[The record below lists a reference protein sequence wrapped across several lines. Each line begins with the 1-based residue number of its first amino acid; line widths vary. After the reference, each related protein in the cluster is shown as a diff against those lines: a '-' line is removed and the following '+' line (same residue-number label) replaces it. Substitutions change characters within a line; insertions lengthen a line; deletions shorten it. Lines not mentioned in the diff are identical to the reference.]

1 MDHNIRHLME
11 FWDLSLDATLMKI
24 ARIIQKDP
32 DYYLSFYDPIL
43 VVKKSVIY
51 NKKYIVEKTLELD
64 KHNNLISSKQFRQSV
79 PRISIRNNKSKVKY
93 LRFSTGFFHKI
104 FGEKIPIYAKMN
116 LIENNIIR
124 IEFSNKKGDGF
135 LNITKPSKD
144 SRFYGQL
151 SINGFMNYYC
161 LKISD
166 LEGIYEA
173 DIGFKQDMIN
183 TNLFYLYID
192 KRER

>member
-64 KHNNLISSKQFRQSV
+64 
-79 PRISIRNNKSKVKY
+79 
-93 LRFSTGFFHKI
+93 
-104 FGEKIPIYAKMN
+104 
-116 LIENNIIR
+116 
-124 IEFSNKKGDGF
+124 
-135 LNITKPSKD
+135 
-144 SRFYGQL
+144 
-151 SINGFMNYYC
+151 
-161 LKISD
+161 
-166 LEGIYEA
+166 
-173 DIGFKQDMIN
+173 
-183 TNLFYLYID
+183 
-192 KRER
+192 